1 MSEQRMPVLFIGH
14 GSPMNAIES
23 NPYTESWRRLGER
36 LPRPRAI
43 LAISAHWYTDG
54 THVTAMARPQTLHDF
69 RGFPPS
75 LYECEYP
82 APGAP
87 QLARRIRQ
95 LLEPM
100 NIGLS
105 NDWGLDHG
113 SWSVLMQ
120 MYPRAEIPTLQLSI
134 DAGKPAEFHYQLG
147 QQLRALR
154 DEGVLILASGNV
166 VHNLGLLRREANA
179 EPYDWASAFN
189 DRVRNALIDGD
200 HGFLIHCEQAG
211 AEARLSIP
219 TAEHF
224 LPLLYIL
231 GASDGGDKLEFPCD
245 GIALGAISMLSVLYA
260 R

>member
-1 MSEQRMPVLFIGH
+1 MPVLFIGH

-23 NPYTESWRRLGER
+23 NQYTKSWRHLGER
-36 LPRPRAI
+36 LPRPKAI
-43 LAISAHWYTDG
+43 LSISAHWYTRG
-54 THVTAMARPQTLHDF
+54 THVTAMERPQTLHDF

-87 QLARRIRQ
+87 ELARKMSG
-95 LLEPM
+95 LLEPLD
-100 NIGLS
+100 IGLS
-105 NDWGLDHG
+105 GDWGLDHG
-113 SWSVLMQ
+113 TWSVLMQ

-134 DAGKPAEFHYQLG
+134 DATKPAEFHYQLG
-147 QQLRALR
+147 QNLRPLR

-166 VHNLGLLRREANA
+166 VHNLGLLRWEANA

-189 DRVRNALIDGD
+189 DRVRNALADGD
-200 HGFLIHCEQAG
+200 HGSVIHFEDSG
-211 AEARLSIP
+211 AEARLSAP
-219 TAEHF
+219 SDEHF

-231 GASDGGDKLEFPCD
+231 GASDRDDKVEFPCD
-245 GIALGAISMLSVLYA
+245 GIELGAISMLSVLYS